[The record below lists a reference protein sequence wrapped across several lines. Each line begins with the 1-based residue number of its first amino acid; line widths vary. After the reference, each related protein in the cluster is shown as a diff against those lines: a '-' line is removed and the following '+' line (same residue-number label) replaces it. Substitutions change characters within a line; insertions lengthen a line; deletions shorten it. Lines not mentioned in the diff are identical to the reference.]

1 MIKKGR
7 TPSRGRQK
15 EEGTERNRRGD
26 IMKNRLFSIGL
37 TSIIISLAL
46 AQVCLAKQDQLGQI
60 TSLSGDVQVKGAKET
75 VWRKAELNM
84 PVFFGDN
91 IRTREVG
98 KVTITFV
105 DQSLLKVHSNTHIA
119 LNTIVSPVEKK
130 SSTLLFFGRIWN
142 KVSRKILRMKAFEV
156 QTPTAVL
163 GVRGT
168 EFETASY
175 EDGTTIVRVD
185 SGRVTVD
192 NEIDR
197 STLSSNEGSQLSF
210 DTKKIKTESD
220 FRPEWERVKKESRKS
235 LFADGERYGGF
246 VQSEIYK
253 RRDHL
258 KGLVDKANRL
268 SKNKERCLSLAKEAK
283 GRGDEIEYESYMAK
297 GKKIN
302 KEIKELNRKIAFYGR
317 RLECHFGLFSHY
329 GYLAKHPEYS
339 KQFRGREFILNQ
351 LDNIEMVYAEFNAMI
366 EEGMKMSMED
376 MEDLMDEMKGKVKEF
391 KRKRERK
398 DPFDE
403 MDKDF

>member
-1 MIKKGR
+1 
-7 TPSRGRQK
+7 
-15 EEGTERNRRGD
+15 
-26 IMKNRLFSIGL
+26 MKNRLFSACL
-37 TSIIISLAL
+37 TSIIISLVL
-46 AQVCLAKQDQLGQI
+46 TQVCLAEQDQLGQI

-84 PVFFGDN
+84 PVFFKDN
-91 IRTREVG
+91 IRTGEDG

-105 DQSLLKVHSNTHIA
+105 DQSLLKIHSNTHIA

-130 SSTLLFFGRIWN
+130 RSVLLFFGRIWN
-142 KVSRKILRMKAFEV
+142 KVSKRVLKRKAFEV

-175 EDGTTIVRVD
+175 EDGTMIVLVD
-185 SGRVTVD
+185 SGGVTVD

-197 STLSSNEGSQLSF
+197 RTLSSNEGTQLSF
-210 DTKKIKTESD
+210 VTRKIKTEPD
-220 FRPEWERVKKESRKS
+220 FRPEWERIEKTSRKS
-235 LFADGERYGGF
+235 LFADGERYGGH
-246 VQSEIYK
+246 VNKEIYR

-258 KGLVDKANRL
+258 KDLVDKAKKL
-268 SKNKERCLSLAKEAK
+268 SEEKERCLSLAKEAK
-283 GRGDEIEYESYMAK
+283 SRGDEIGYESYMAK

-339 KQFRGREFILNQ
+339 KQFKGREFILNQ
-351 LDNIEMVYAEFNAMI
+351 LDNIEMIYAEFNAMI

-376 MEDLMDEMKGKVKEF
+376 MEDLMDEMKEKVKEF
-391 KRKRERK
+391 REKREKK

-403 MDKDF
+403 LDKDF

>member
-1 MIKKGR
+1 
-7 TPSRGRQK
+7 
-15 EEGTERNRRGD
+15 
-26 IMKNRLFSIGL
+26 MKNRLFSIGL

-46 AQVCLAKQDQLGQI
+46 TRVCLAEQDQLGQI
-60 TSLSGDVQVKGAKET
+60 TFLSGDAQVKGAKET

-91 IRTREVG
+91 IRTREDG

-105 DQSLLKVHSNTHIA
+105 DGSLLKIHSNTHIA

-130 SSTLLFFGRIWN
+130 SSVLLFFGRMWN
-142 KVSRKILRMKAFEV
+142 KVSRKVLKMKAVEI

-168 EFETASY
+168 EFETGAY
-175 EDGTTIVRVD
+175 EDGTMIVRVD
-185 SGRVTVD
+185 SGGVTVD

-197 STLSSNEGSQLSF
+197 STLSSNEGTQLSLV
-210 DTKKIKTESD
+210 TRKIKTEPD
-220 FRPEWERVKKESRKS
+220 FRPEWERIEKTSRES
-235 LFADGERYGGF
+235 LFADGERYGGH
-246 VQSEIYK
+246 VNKEIYR

-258 KGLVDKANRL
+258 KGLVDKAKKL
-268 SKNKERCLSLAKEAK
+268 SEERERFLSLAEEAK
-283 GRGDEIEYESYMAK
+283 ERGDEIGYESSMAK
-297 GKKIN
+297 TKKIN
-302 KEIKELNRKIAFYGR
+302 KEIGDLNKRIAFYGR

-339 KQFRGREFILNQ
+339 KQFRGKEFILKQ
-351 LDNIEMVYAEFNAMI
+351 LDNIEMIYAEFNAMI

-376 MEDLMDEMKGKVKEF
+376 MEDLMDEMKEKVRKF
-391 KRKRERK
+391 RRKREKK

-403 MDKDF
+403 MDEDF